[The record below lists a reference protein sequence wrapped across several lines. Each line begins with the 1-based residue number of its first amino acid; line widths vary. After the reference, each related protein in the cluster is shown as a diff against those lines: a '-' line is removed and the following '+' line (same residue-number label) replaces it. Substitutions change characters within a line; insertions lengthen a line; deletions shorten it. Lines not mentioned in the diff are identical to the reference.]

1 MKTSDTPRT
10 DAAYSASTSVGI
22 YELFSSA
29 QQMERE
35 INAANARIAELEAHV
50 ARLEEARMK
59 SAAINLSNMLSY
71 ERAINKIERLVNEGD
86 KLAGIVERDYKGA
99 FTQLWKQAK
108 EAKP

>member
-1 MKTSDTPRT
+1 MSDTPRT

-35 INAANARIAELEAHV
+35 LNATNARIAALEAHV
-50 ARLEEARMK
+50 ARLE
-59 SAAINLSNMLSY
+59 
-71 ERAINKIERLVNEGD
+71 G
-86 KLAGIVERDYKGA
+86 AGSELLNILLMPEDSMPYSDWVDAVSDSKRKWWA
-99 FTQLWKQAK
+99 AK